1 MSWADK
7 DGIAR
12 GLKVDLVNLVLGAA
26 GIQSRH
32 ECLPWAR
39 ALHSVVNC
47 EADGLV
53 AMISEQRMQKISF
66 CPTPMVEIETR
77 FYFRRDNPRVS
88 EILSIKKVEDLRA
101 FAVTDTLSGPWAT
114 INAPDLPLDR
124 VTNQLIALR
133 KVLGRR
139 ADITIMNNLIAGDLI
154 RSNRAEEEIS
164 SIPAVVDA
172 QSLYHLG
179 LRADL
184 PGGAALTAELDQI
197 IQRPEIR
204 RAIDT
209 VLAKYL

>member
-1 MSWADK
+1 MSRQAP
-7 DGIAR
+7 AR
-12 GLKVDLVNLVLGAA
+12 APAPHVPPAAPPAPSLAQPTSPARAPPGGGSAPVSVTSSKVTLGANL
-26 GIQSRH
+26 GNQGNIILDSQSGGSV
-32 ECLPWAR
+32 
-39 ALHSVVNC
+39 AL
-47 EADGLV
+47 
-53 AMISEQRMQKISF
+53 
-66 CPTPMVEIETR
+66 
-77 FYFRRDNPRVS
+77 
-88 EILSIKKVEDLRA
+88 
-101 FAVTDTLSGPWAT
+101 AVTDTLSGPWAT